1 MNGRTFPKDPERVAS
16 ALRSR
21 LAAYQT
27 CPELLD
33 ASEALLRLVL
43 WSSAQLLGEEGARAV
58 LLRSIR
64 SAASRAPIATTIRV
78 TEHGVDLGEMR
89 ALFPGPECDS
99 DGVLGVVTEVGVA
112 VFGTLEQLTGG
123 VISEPL
129 LQRIE
134 AGKL

>member
-1 MNGRTFPKDPERVAS
+1 VNGRAFPRDYERVAS
-16 ALRSR
+16 ALRGR
-21 LAAYQT
+21 LGHLQT

-33 ASEALLRLVL
+33 AGEALLQLV
-43 WSSAQLLGEEGARAV
+43 WGSSAQLLGEAGARAV
-58 LLRSIR
+58 LGRSIR
-64 SAASRAPIATTIRV
+64 TAAARVPLVASIQATDR
-78 TEHGVDLGEMR
+78 GVDFTKVR
-89 ALFPGPECDS
+89 AYLQDAGCDN
-99 DGVLGVVTEVGVA
+99 DEVLSAVTEVGVA